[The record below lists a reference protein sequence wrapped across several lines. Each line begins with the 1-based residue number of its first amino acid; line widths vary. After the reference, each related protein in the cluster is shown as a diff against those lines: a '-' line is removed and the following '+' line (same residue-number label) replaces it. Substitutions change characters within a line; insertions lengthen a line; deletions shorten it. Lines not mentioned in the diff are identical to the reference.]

1 VEAYTVKSIGKYSRK
16 IKKDIVTA
24 NSLQHASEKF
34 KTLGKSYA
42 SRRIIDIEPIKM
54 KR

>member
-1 VEAYTVKSIGKYSRK
+1 VEAYQIKSVGKYSWK
-16 IKKDIVTA
+16 TKKDIVTA

-42 SRRIIDIEPIKM
+42 SRRIIDIEPITIK
-54 KR
+54 K